1 MSLFTTSIHVFFGLP
16 LGFGPSASK
25 TVQPFPQSQSSF
37 LSTCPN
43 RLSLFRFT
51 TTPIASTHILSLNI
65 TLVILSLR
73 DTPHIILIIL
83 ISALSSFASSSAL
96 IRHVLLPYIIQ
107 LRTQLL

>member
-16 LGFGPSASK
+16 LGFCPSSSK
-25 TVQPFPQSQSSF
+25 TVQPFIQSQLSF

-43 RLSLFRFT
+43 HLSLFRFT
-51 TTPIASTHILSLNI
+51 TTAIASTPILSLNI

-83 ISALSSFASSSAL
+83 FSALSSFAACSA
-96 IRHVLLPYIIQ
+96 IIAYVSLPYIIQ
-107 LRTQLL
+107 LLSQLL